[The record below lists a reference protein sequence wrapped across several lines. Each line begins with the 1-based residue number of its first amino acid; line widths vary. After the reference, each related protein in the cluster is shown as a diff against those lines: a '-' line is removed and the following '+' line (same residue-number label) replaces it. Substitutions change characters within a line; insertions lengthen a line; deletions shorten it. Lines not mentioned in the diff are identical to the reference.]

1 MVFGH
6 KKNTDIPTATAAN
19 GAGVAPSETATQ
31 VDSHGNNNTHLAATG
46 AAPPRG
52 KGGIGGHEK
61 FSFAK
66 WIKLWGPDL

>member
-1 MVFGH
+1 MVFGL
-6 KKNTDIPTATAAN
+6 KKNTEVPASSVN

-31 VDSHGNNNTHLAATG
+31 VDSHNNNIATPG

-61 FSFAK
+61 FSFGQ
-66 WIKLWGPDL
+66 WIKLWSPDL